1 VLADCEQF
9 AIATASRETTH
20 SVNMIGK
27 LKGIV
32 DSHGEDYVILDVQG
46 VGYIVHC
53 SGRTLQKLPRP
64 GEAAVLAIETQMRED
79 SIKLFGFA
87 SETERDW
94 FRLLQ
99 SVQGVGAKVALAIQT
114 VLDVVEL
121 ACAIACQDKAAIART
136 PGVGPR
142 LAARIASELKD
153 KAAASGAAGGVAE
166 ARLAGLDGGKPPAA
180 QDALS
185 ALVNLGYGRPQAAA
199 AVAASVAA
207 LGEGAPA
214 AELILRGLKELAR

>member
-1 VLADCEQF
+1 MLVGSKELAQ
-9 AIATASRETTH
+9 ATASSREPKH
-20 SVNMIGK
+20 SVKMIGK
-27 LKGIV
+27 LNGIV
-32 DSHGEDYVILDVQG
+32 DSQGEDFVILDVQG

-114 VLDVVEL
+114 VLDVAEL
-121 ACAIACQDKAAIART
+121 ASAIACQDKAAIARA
-136 PGVGPR
+136 PGVGPK

-153 KAAASGAAGGVAE
+153 KAAVSGAAGCGGRACR
-166 ARLAGLDGGKPPAA
+166 ARWRPARRGA
-180 QDALS
+180 RRRS
-185 ALVNLGYGRPQAAA
+185 RPWSISVTVGRRPWRRWR
-199 AVAASVAA
+199 
-207 LGEGAPA
+207 
-214 AELILRGLKELAR
+214 LRSRHLARARPPPN

>member
-1 VLADCEQF
+1 VLVDRQQF
-9 AIATASRETTH
+9 AIATASREIKH
-20 SVNMIGK
+20 SVKMIGK

-32 DSHGEDYVILDVQG
+32 DSHGEDFVILDVQG

-64 GEAAVLAIETQMRED
+64 GEAAQLAIETHMRED
-79 SIKLFGFA
+79 SIKLFGFI

-114 VLDVVEL
+114 GLDTAEL
-121 ACAIACQDKAAIART
+121 ATAIACQDKAAIARA
-136 PGVGPR
+136 PGVGPK

-153 KAAASGAAGGVAE
+153 KAAVSGTVDVTA
-166 ARLAGLDGGKPPAA
+166 ARLAGLDGGQPAAA

-185 ALVNLGYGRPQAAA
+185 ALVHLGYGRPQAAA

>member
-1 VLADCEQF
+1 VLVDRQPL
-9 AIATASRETTH
+9 AIAAASRKIKH
-20 SVNMIGK
+20 SVDMIGK

-32 DSHGEDYVILDVQG
+32 DSHGEDFVILDVQG

-64 GEAAVLAIETQMRED
+64 GDAATLAIETHMRED

-87 SETERDW
+87 SETEREW

-99 SVQGVGAKVALAIQT
+99 SVQGVGAKVALGIQT
-114 VLDVVEL
+114 VLDVAEL
-121 ACAIACQDKAAIART
+121 ASAIACQDKAAIARA
-136 PGVGPR
+136 PGVGPK
-142 LAARIASELKD
+142 LAARIMTELKD
-153 KAAASGAAGGVAE
+153 RAAASGAVNVAAG
-166 ARLAGLDGGKPPAA
+166 RAGLDGGPPAAA

-185 ALVNLGYGRPQAAA
+185 ALVHLGYGRPQAAA

-214 AELILRGLKELAR
+214 AELILHGLKELAR

>member
-1 VLADCEQF
+1 
-9 AIATASRETTH
+9 
-20 SVNMIGK
+20 MIGK

-32 DSHGEDYVILDVQG
+32 DSHGEDFVTLDVQG

-53 SGRTLQKLPRP
+53 SGRTLQKLPRL

-114 VLDVVEL
+114 VLDVGEL
-121 ACAIACQDKAAIART
+121 ASAIGCQDKAAIART
-136 PGVGPR
+136 PGVGPK
-142 LAARIASELKD
+142 LAARIVSELKD
-153 KAAASGAAGGVAE
+153 KAATSGAAD
-166 ARLAGLDGGKPPAA
+166 ARLAGLDGSKSPAA

>member
-1 VLADCEQF
+1 
-9 AIATASRETTH
+9 
-20 SVNMIGK
+20 MIGK

-32 DSHGEDYVILDVQG
+32 DSHGEDFVILDVQG

-114 VLDVVEL
+114 VLDVGEL
-121 ACAIACQDKAAIART
+121 ASAIACQDKAAIARA
-136 PGVGPR
+136 PGVGLK

-153 KAAASGAAGGVAE
+153 KAVASGAAGGAG
-166 ARLAGLDGGKPPAA
+166 ARLSQLDGGKPPAA

-207 LGEGAPA
+207 LGESAPA

>member
-1 VLADCEQF
+1 
-9 AIATASRETTH
+9 
-20 SVNMIGK
+20 MIGK

-32 DSHGEDYVILDVQG
+32 DSHGEDFVILDVQG

-64 GEAAVLAIETQMRED
+64 GEALTLAIETQMRED
-79 SIKLFGFA
+79 SIKLFGFL
-87 SETERDW
+87 SDVEREW

-114 VLDVVEL
+114 VLDVAEL
-121 ACAIACQDKAAIART
+121 ASAIACQDKAALARA
-136 PGVGPR
+136 PGVGQK

-153 KAAASGAAGGVAE
+153 KAAASGAPS
-166 ARLAGLDGGKPPAA
+166 ARVAGLDGGEPAAA

-185 ALVNLGYGRPQAAA
+185 ALVHLGYGRPQAAA

-207 LGEGAPA
+207 LGEDAPA

>member
-1 VLADCEQF
+1 
-9 AIATASRETTH
+9 
-20 SVNMIGK
+20 MIGK

-32 DSHGEDYVILDVQG
+32 DSHGEDFVILDVQG

-53 SGRTLQKLPRP
+53 SGRTLQKLPKP
-64 GEAAVLAIETQMRED
+64 GEAAALAIETHMREE
-79 SIKLFGFA
+79 SIKLFGFL

-114 VLDVVEL
+114 VLDIAEL
-121 ACAIACQDKAAIART
+121 AAAIACQDKAAIARA
-136 PGVGPR
+136 PGVGPK

-153 KAAASGAAGGVAE
+153 KAAASGVAA
-166 ARLAGLDGGKPPAA
+166 ARLAELDHGKRAAA